1 MIFKSLVAGTV
12 MSLMAGG
19 VVYFGSEVDASTMK
33 DNFTEKTAELKADL
47 TDKIKGASENVSETE
62 HPHDKK
68 SKTRSDDSSA
78 DISSV
83 KTPSGT
89 TIKAKEPTVSHSS
102 GSKDKKDASKKEM
115 MKKDMAKKDMA
126 KKDMA
131 KKDMSETASSAKAD
145 KPKKA
150 ETTADTD
157 KSEKKWLDQY
167 LKSEKAEK
175 ENTRTTMAPKT
186 APKATMA
193 DKSKKTEAMAKP
205 EKEASVARDLMKSMG
220 LTDEGAAG
228 SDTGSFMVKDG
239 RISLTDEQIEAA
251 EAAGFEKRA
260 MDIENI
266 WVEGGDG
273 ESKKVEVR
281 VIENDDSKTMIETE
295 TIDMGNGKTMKFV
308 TKTVKTGKDMAQDGK
323 KMRIKVMTDKDG
335 KGGMSAEK
343 IKGVVVLK
351 MDDEA
356 AMAEML
362 KATNAKDISKT
373 VKVVMTQ
380 AKLIKM
386 PELRDRAYLDLVSYG
401 LDHGDYNVAKTALK
415 EIGQEELR
423 DTARNRIAIAYAQDG
438 KSKKAFAIL
447 DDIEVDALRDVMRLQ
462 VIEAMIVP
470 EEFLEEMQ

>member
-1 MIFKSLVAGTV
+1 MIIKSLVAGTV

-47 TDKIKGASENVSETE
+47 TDKIKGATEGASETE

-68 SKTRSDDSSA
+68 SKTRSDDNSA

-115 MKKDMAKKDMA
+115 MKKDMAKKDMP
-126 KKDMA
+126 KKA
-131 KKDMSETASSAKAD
+131 MSETASSAKAD

-150 ETTADTD
+150 ETTADAD

-167 LKSEKAEK
+167 LKSEAGEK

-186 APKATMA
+186 TPKTSMA
-193 DKSKKTEAMAKP
+193 DKP

-220 LTDEGAAG
+220 LTDEGASG

-239 RISLTDEQIEAA
+239 SISLTDEEIEAA

-281 VIENDDSKTMIETE
+281 VLKEKDSETMIETE

-356 AMAEML
+356 AMSEML

-423 DTARNRIAIAYAQDG
+423 DTARNRIAIAYAQEG

-470 EEFLEEMQ
+470 EEFLEDMQ